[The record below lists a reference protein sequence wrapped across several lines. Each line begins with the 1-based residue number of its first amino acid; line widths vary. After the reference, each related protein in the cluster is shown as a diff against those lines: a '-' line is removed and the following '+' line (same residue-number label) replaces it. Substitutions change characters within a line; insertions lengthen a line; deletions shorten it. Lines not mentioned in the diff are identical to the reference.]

1 MLTYIFFAFENI
13 FYGIVF
19 DLEIAGKIRKLYIPS
34 PASLLRNAPEQVL
47 PRYDQRQTLMIEF
60 RPLQHECV
68 YIISNGLNNEYSP
81 KKLTSPSLLAVKISG
96 FNKFTAGPL
105 CPEHAGLGWAGLGW
119 LLLIN
124 EE

>member
-1 MLTYIFFAFENI
+1 
-13 FYGIVF
+13 
-19 DLEIAGKIRKLYIPS
+19 
-34 PASLLRNAPEQVL
+34 
-47 PRYDQRQTLMIEF
+47 MIEF

-119 LLLIN
+119 AGLAAADK
-124 EE
+124 